1 MLSLFFGAGICRIL
15 RYRSSNTS
23 MVDSVRVPALFFGT
37 TALKNGTL
45 RTKENR
51 KVQRGTGGSRF
62 PPDVRNTLG
71 GPLRPAPRQC
81 RLARIRP
88 YGPTGSTIAGVD
100 RFYRG
105 IPRAARDGFENRG
118 TVGPMCRAIRAGTPL
133 SPGAVHRGVRP
144 GAPRRRPGS
153 GGGCLWGGSLK
164 RAARLHG
171 RLHGRNSSVGYSPA
185 CR

>member
-23 MVDSVRVPALFFGT
+23 MVDSVKVPALFFGT
-37 TALKNGTL
+37 TALKDGTL

-51 KVQRGTGGSRF
+51 KAQRGTGGSRF

-71 GPLRPAPRQC
+71 GSLRPAPRQC

-88 YGPTGSTIAGVD
+88 YGPAGGTIAGVD
-100 RFYRG
+100 RFCRG
-105 IPRAARDGFENRG
+105 IPRTVRDGFENRG
-118 TVGPMCRAIRAGTPL
+118 TAGAMHRAIRAGTPIF
-133 SPGAVHRGVRP
+133 PGAVHRGARP
-144 GAPRRRPGS
+144 GAPRRRPGA
-153 GGGCLWGGSLK
+153 GGGCLRGGSLK
-164 RAARLHG
+164 RAG
-171 RLHGRNSSVGYSPA
+171 RLHSRNPSARRSAA